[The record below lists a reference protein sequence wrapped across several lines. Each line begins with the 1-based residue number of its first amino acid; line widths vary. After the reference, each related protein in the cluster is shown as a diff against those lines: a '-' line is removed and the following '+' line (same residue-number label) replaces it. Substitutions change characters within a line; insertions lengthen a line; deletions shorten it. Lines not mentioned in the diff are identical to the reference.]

1 MGKET
6 KIKQKFLNNPDNIAT
21 ILGLVGVVAIVFS
34 MFFRGFS
41 VNNILDAVKDIMGLS
56 ISVGIYWLANR
67 IYFSKKQQREFH
79 ELFEEKLHDWAE
91 NNKYLIDPRC
101 LVEKG
106 RLDKDGNLGDHYRYY
121 QMVTD
126 HSRLIEMAE
135 AISESDKKKGV
146 FIKLPFAKQEEGY
159 NSIRFFFTK
168 SVFVNPD
175 KGVTELKPIIEK
187 ISNQLSIVFSQS
199 ISGISFMPKS
209 SEILVDISRVDKSP
223 GKQDESVEKLINLI
237 DFVKILYLAQA

>member
-6 KIKQKFLNNPDNIAT
+6 KKKQNFLNNPDNIAT
-21 ILGLVGVVAIVFS
+21 ILGFVGVVAIVCS

-41 VNNILDAVKDIMGLS
+41 VNNVLDAVKDIMGLS

-67 IYFSKKQQREFH
+67 IYFSKKPQREFH
-79 ELFEEKLHDWAE
+79 EVFEDKLQEWAE
-91 NNKYLIDPRC
+91 NNKYLIEPLCR
-101 LVEKG
+101 VVKG
-106 RLDKDGNLGDHYRYY
+106 RHDKDGNLGDHYRYY

-146 FIKLPFAKQEEGY
+146 FIKLPFEKQAEGY
-159 NSIRFFFTK
+159 DSFRFFFTK

-175 KGVTELKPIIEK
+175 KGVSELKPIVDK
-187 ISNQLSIVFSQS
+187 IANQLSIVFSSS
-199 ISGISFMPKS
+199 ISGITFTSKS
-209 SEILVDISRVDKSP
+209 TEILVDISRVDKSP
-223 GKQDESVEKLINLI
+223 GKQEETVEKLINLI